1 MTLNIKNKLLIALG
15 ALLVVTTAV
24 QLWISSGI
32 QSEQAK
38 NDVDAYA
45 QTVVSAQVNYLKY
58 WLDNSTSIVS
68 AAKQV

>member
-38 NDVDAYA
+38 NDVDAPEFKSE
-45 QTVVSAQVNYLKY
+45 VRHSP
-58 WLDNSTSIVS
+58 I
-68 AAKQV
+68 

>member
-1 MTLNIKNKLLIALG
+1 MAIWRRENIHQHVNG
-15 ALLVVTTAV
+15 TAP
-24 QLWISSGI
+24 
-32 QSEQAK
+32 K

-68 AAKQV
+68 AAKQVLAHRLDLKN

>member
-32 QSEQAK
+32 QSE
-38 NDVDAYA
+38 
-45 QTVVSAQVNYLKY
+45 
-58 WLDNSTSIVS
+58 
-68 AAKQV
+68 

>member
-32 QSEQAK
+32 QSEQAHRQ
-38 NDVDAYA
+38 D
-45 QTVVSAQVNYLKY
+45 L
-58 WLDNSTSIVS
+58 
-68 AAKQV
+68 

>member
-38 NDVDAYA
+38 NDVDAL
-45 QTVVSAQVNYLKY
+45 LKP
-58 WLDNSTSIVS
+58 WFRLRSII
-68 AAKQV
+68 